1 MQFVANSWGMT
12 ADLRAQAMRSKGFL
26 VLKVDNRGSNR
37 SSDEMAPGIFESICK
52 ILTIKMSPHAS
63 FVPGCFSGRGL
74 YFEAP
79 VKFDMG
85 NIEVEDQAGPYSIAV
100 GLNACW

>member
-52 ILTIKMSPHAS
+52 NLTIKCRRMLAS
-63 FVPGCFSGRGL
+63 CPGAFQGG
-74 YFEAP
+74 
-79 VKFDMG
+79 
-85 NIEVEDQAGPYSIAV
+85 
-100 GLNACW
+100 ACTSKRL